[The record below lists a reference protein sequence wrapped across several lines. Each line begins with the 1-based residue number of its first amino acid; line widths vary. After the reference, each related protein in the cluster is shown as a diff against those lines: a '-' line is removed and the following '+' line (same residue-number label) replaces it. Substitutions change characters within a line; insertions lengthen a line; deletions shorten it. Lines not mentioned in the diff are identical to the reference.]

1 MPLHLPAGEPCLA
14 VESYQARGTATP
26 RIDRLASEGIRFN
39 NYTVE
44 AQCTDG
50 AASVIAV

>member
-1 MPLHLPAGEPCLA
+1 MTTWAGGDC
-14 VESYQARGTATP
+14 SCYGGSCYGGTATP
-26 RIDRLASEGIRFN
+26 RIGRLASEGIRFN

-44 AQCTDG
+44 AHCTDG